1 MTAYAQDSSKPWVVR
16 LVCGLGILY
25 VLSPLDFL
33 PDLMP
38 IIGWVDDILVVTGVL
53 GWMIQQWKRR
63 QLKLRLK
70 TKGNVLQSG

>member
-1 MTAYAQDSSKPWVVR
+1 MTACAQDSSKPWVVR

-63 QLKLRLK
+63 QLKLRRQ

>member
-53 GWMIQQWKRR
+53 GWMIQQWKRW
-63 QLKLRLK
+63 QQKLRLQ

>member
-1 MTAYAQDSSKPWVVR
+1 
-16 LVCGLGILY
+16 

-38 IIGWVDDILVVTGVL
+38 IIGWIDDILVVTGVF

-63 QLKLRLK
+63 QLKLRLQ